1 METLHRGCEV
11 IGESLHV
18 AQGREGGEVQGGQ
31 HQGLLVEGDV
41 DGEGPGVVGV
51 SLDDP
56 TAKFK
61 CRMIVTVVE
70 KPLHLVHQQVRVVLQ
85 GLQLGRDVQ
94 VFWTVDRSTS
104 SRRSRGRMP
113 GLDPPAPGKAGSA
126 RGPLFLSSITASLI
140 KLYTRFLKFYQY
152 SCICMTKTFQL
163 Q

>member
-1 METLHRGCEV
+1 METLHCGCEV

-18 AQGREGGEVQGGQ
+18 AQGRVGGEVQGGQ

-51 SLDDP
+51 SLNDP

-61 CRMIVTVVE
+61 RRMIVTVVE
-70 KPLHLVHQQVRVVLQ
+70 KPFHLVHQKVRVVLQ

-94 VFWTVDRSTS
+94 VFWTVD
-104 SRRSRGRMP
+104 RMP

-140 KLYTRFLKFYQY
+140 KLYTRFLKLYQY
-152 SCICMTKTFQL
+152 SYIFIT
-163 Q
+163 